1 MNRRTYKIIP
11 VLLAAFLLLGM
22 SVNVFAA
29 KLKVGSVEG
38 LPEKLVVLDDNGN
51 SVSEDG
57 EYYFEVEGMNAGE
70 TYTKKIQI
78 MNLREDA
85 SYAIWFNAQRL
96 MKTGEIDLENECVC
110 DIRMDG
116 ILVYYGKITGEG
128 NPDIRNDALYLG
140 TYHPG
145 DSRVMTVNIRWDGT
159 DKGGAIDNGA
169 RLVDSS
175 GISVTRDRSGVR
187 HIEGETIFKWI
198 FTAAV
203 KDTDKDISDGPS
215 EISEPDTQISTIGEE
230 SYSMSG
236 GGGGG
241 QDSAGQRSTVRRQPG
256 SNPAQPGIID
266 FVQTGD
272 TIIYI
277 TIAVV
282 AMATLFLIILAV
294 GKRKKQQKKKKE

>member
-1 MNRRTYKIIP
+1 MNRRIYKIIP
-11 VLLAAFLLLGM
+11 VLLAAFLLLSV

-51 SVSEDG
+51 SVSENG
-57 EYYFEVEGMNAGE
+57 EYYFEVDGMKAGE

-85 SYAIWFNAQRL
+85 SYAIWFNAQPL
-96 MKTGEIDLENECVC
+96 SQTGEINLENECDC
-110 DIRMDG
+110 DIRMDDM
-116 ILVYYGKITGEG
+116 LVYYGKITGEG
-128 NPDIRNDALYLG
+128 NPDIRDNALYLG

-145 DSRVMTVNIRWDGT
+145 DSRVMTVNIKWNGT
-159 DKGGAIDNGA
+159 DKGGDIDNGA
-169 RLVDSS
+169 KLVDKNGVSVVREYS
-175 GISVTRDRSGVR
+175 GKN
-187 HIEGETIFKWI
+187 HIEGETVFKWI

-203 KDTDKDISDGPS
+203 KDTDTEKSDGPS
-215 EISEPDTQISTIGEE
+215 EISEPSKPTSTVTEH
-230 SYSMSG
+230 SYNPSSGSG
-236 GGGGG
+236 GGGGEE
-241 QDSAGQRSTVRRQPG
+241 SPRG
-256 SNPAQPGIID
+256 SLPDGGGKQQGIID

-282 AMATLFLIILAV
+282 AMATLLLIILAI